1 MGVRRDDRL
10 GAVAREA
17 APDPVHV
24 QRGAGAPTLERM
36 EGRVAEERRDA
47 DLRLDRGHV
56 ERQPGE
62 LAAILV
68 RASERFLEMVT
79 HFDRLTERA
88 EKLRLEEHAGDEA
101 VSRILQSLDRTFITP
116 FDREDI
122 HELTSHLDDILDGIQ
137 AAAETFV
144 VYGIE
149 KPTDEAKEFAA
160 ILAAQASQ
168 LVEVLGK
175 LSTHAG
181 ILPHIA
187 TINDLEHRAD
197 GLSRSSVGRLFRES
211 TDAIEVIKLRDLY
224 QQLEEAVDAAQDAG
238 KVISRILAKHH

>member
-1 MGVRRDDRL
+1 MRLIPRDENFHEL
-10 GAVAREA
+10 FNAHGA
-17 APDPVHV
+17 
-24 QRGAGAPTLERM
+24 
-36 EGRVAEERRDA
+36 RVAEAAGLLNTMVATYANVQEQ
-47 DLRLDRGHV
+47 V
-56 ERQPGE
+56 
-62 LAAILV
+62 AAI
-68 RASERFLEMVT
+68 RAV
-79 HFDRLTERA
+79 
-88 EKLRLEEHAGDEA
+88 EKEGDKIVGEIHRRLER
-101 VSRILQSLDRTFITP
+101 SFITP
-116 FDREDI
+116 YDREDI

-160 ILAAQASQ
+160 ILSAQASQ

-197 GLSRSSVGRLFRES
+197 GLSRSAVGRLFRES

-224 QQLEEAVDAAQDAG
+224 QQLEEAIDAAQDAG
-238 KVISRILAKHH
+238 KVVSRILAKHH